1 MTGSN
6 KTNISPSAI
15 HNQGPQQQDQSAQIQ
30 KTTPEKEAE
39 LKIKEQQAL
48 AKQRL
53 ENQIYGPKRGSIL
66 NVNDGT
72 SEVETEDKQHQAN
85 KGQTWS
91 GRVIDHIKGV

>member
-6 KTNISPSAI
+6 KTNISPSAL
-15 HNQGPQQQDQSAQIQ
+15 HNQGPQQQDQNAQIQ
-30 KTTPEKEAE
+30 KTAPEKEAE
-39 LKIKEQQAL
+39 LKTKEQQAF

-66 NVNDGT
+66 NVNDES
-72 SEVETEDKQHQAN
+72 SEVGTEDKQDQSN

-91 GRVIDHIKGV
+91 GRVIDHINGV